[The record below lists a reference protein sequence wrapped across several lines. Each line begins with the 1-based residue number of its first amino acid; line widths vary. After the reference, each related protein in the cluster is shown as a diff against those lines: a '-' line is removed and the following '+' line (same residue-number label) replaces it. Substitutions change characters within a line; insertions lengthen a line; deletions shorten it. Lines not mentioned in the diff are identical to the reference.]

1 MGDLGPS
8 LSRSTLPSPLH
19 LRPPHHLHSH
29 SHPHPFTLI
38 STLISTHLRPLR
50 LLREACRSF
59 VRELYVFA
67 LSEWAYSQ
75 VSRYVARSIA
85 DTITLVGRPVT
96 QSVSK

>member
-1 MGDLGPS
+1 MTSALAS
-8 LSRSTLPSPLH
+8 ALAPSPQLSTSA
-19 LRPPHHLHSH
+19 LPITSTPPL
-29 SHPHPFTLI
+29 PLTLTLI
-38 STLISTHLRPLR
+38 STLTLIFTHLCPLR

-75 VSRYVARSIA
+75 VSRHIARSIA
-85 DTITLVGRPVT
+85 EKITLVGRPVT

>member
-8 LSRSTLPSPLH
+8 LSLSTLPSTLH
-19 LRPPHHLHSH
+19 LRPPYHLKSAHSY

-38 STLISTHLRPLR
+38 STLTLISTHLRPLR

-75 VSRYVARSIA
+75 VSRYVARLIA
-85 DTITLVGRPVT
+85 DTHRLSG
-96 QSVSK
+96 

>member
-1 MGDLGPS
+1 MTSALAS
-8 LSRSTLPSPLH
+8 AVAPSPPLSTSA
-19 LRPPHHLHSH
+19 LPITSTPTPTLTL
-29 SHPHPFTLI
+29 TLI

-75 VSRYVARSIA
+75 VSRYVARSVA
-85 DTITLVGRPVT
+85 DTRRLSG
-96 QSVSK
+96 

>member
-8 LSRSTLPSPLH
+8 LSLSTLPSPLY
-19 LRPPHHLHSH
+19 LRPPHRLHSH

-38 STLISTHLRPLR
+38 STLTLISTHLRPLR

-85 DTITLVGRPVT
+85 DTHRLSG
-96 QSVSK
+96 QASQ